1 VAPGG
6 GIVTTGSPISVVVA
20 DDHPLYRD
28 GLVGAIHARE
38 DLELVG
44 EATDGTEA
52 LELISRLR
60 PEVALLDVKMEVDG
74 PTVLRRLQSSDASTR
89 VVFLSAYLD
98 SALIYSTLEAGAAGF
113 LSKRAD
119 RSAICD
125 ALTAAASGEIVL
137 SPEIQTA
144 LGREIRSNGHANRR
158 ALTPREYEVLV
169 LAAEGMSASAIAGR
183 LFVSAATVKTH
194 LAHAYDK
201 LGVSDRASAVAEAF
215 RRGLLD

>member
-1 VAPGG
+1 M
-6 GIVTTGSPISVVVA
+6 TGAAQFRVVVA

-28 GLVGAIHARE
+28 GLVGAIRARR

-44 EATDGTEA
+44 QASDGDEA
-52 LELISRLR
+52 LDQILQLV
-60 PEVALLDVKMEVDG
+60 PDLALLDVKMDVDG
-74 PTVLRRLQSSDASTR
+74 PTVLRRIQNAGASTR

-113 LSKRAD
+113 LSKRAG

-125 ALTAAASGEIVL
+125 ALAAAGRGEIVL

-144 LGREIRSNGHANRR
+144 LGREIRATRR
-158 ALTPREYEVLV
+158 AERCALTPREHEVLV
-169 LAAEGMSASAIAGR
+169 LAADGLSASGIGER
-183 LFVSAATVKTH
+183 LFLSAATVKTH
-194 LAHAYDK
+194 LAHTYDK
-201 LGVSDRASAVAEAF
+201 LGVSDRAAAVAEAF